1 MSEMTTHERVAR
13 MYQHRDADRVPLY
26 ETPWP
31 STLERWRRE
40 GMGDTDY
47 VDYFGL
53 DRIVELP
60 VDNSP
65 RFPTRVLEQTEDH
78 IVFTNAWGATMMD
91 WKHQASVP
99 ALIDVTVKTPDD
111 WLKAKER
118 MTPSDDRIPWEY
130 LEREWRRWRK
140 RGAWIGGLG
149 WFGFDV
155 THAWFIGTERELL
168 ALAENPEWCVDMWR
182 TEQDLNFALLDR
194 VWDAGYQFDELRWY
208 DDMGYKQNQF
218 FSLKMYRELL
228 KPIHQ
233 KAIDWAHA
241 KGIRAYLH
249 SCGDIRPFIP
259 DLVEMGL
266 DGLNPLE
273 VKAGV
278 DPLAVKREFGDR
290 LLLHGGFNALLWND
304 VEEMEATVRRN
315 LRVLMEGGGYVFAT
329 DHSTP
334 SNVSLQDFK
343 RIVQVVK
350 DVGRY

>member
-1 MSEMTTHERVAR
+1 MSEMTTHERVGR
-13 MYQHRDADRVPLY
+13 MYQHREADRVPLY
-26 ETPWP
+26 EIPWS

-40 GMGDTDY
+40 GMGDADY

-53 DRIVELP
+53 DPIVELP

-65 RFPTRVLEQTEDH
+65 RFPTRVLEQSEDH
-78 IVFTNAWGATMMD
+78 IVYTDAWGVTTMD

-99 ALIDVTVKTPDD
+99 ALIDVAVKTPDD

-118 MTPSDDRIPWEY
+118 MTPADDRIPWDY
-130 LEREWRRWRK
+130 LKREWRRWRK
-140 RGAWIGGLG
+140 QGAWIGGLG

-155 THAWFIGTERELL
+155 THARFIGTERLLL

-182 TEQDLNFALLDR
+182 TQQDLNIALLDR
-194 VWDAGYQFDELRWY
+194 VWDAGYQFDELHWP

-228 KPIHQ
+228 KPFHQ

-241 KGIRAYLH
+241 KGIPAYLH

-278 DPLAVKREFGDR
+278 DPLAVKHEFGDR
-290 LLLHGGFNALLWND
+290 LLLHGGFNALLWDD
-304 VEEMEATVRRN
+304 VDEMEAAIRRD
-315 LRVLMEGGGYVFAT
+315 LPGLKEGGGYVFAT